1 MFKALPLWPEQASTI
16 AARVDALYI
25 FLLALSVVFGTL
37 IAGSVIVFAIRFRRR
52 SETEVPP
59 AIHGSAALELTW
71 SLVPF
76 AIVMVV
82 FFWSADIFF
91 AMSRV
96 PPGAMDVYVVGK
108 RWMWKTQHLTG
119 QREINELHV
128 PTGVP
133 VRLLLTSEDVIHS
146 FYVPAFRIKRDAVP
160 GRYAT
165 TWFEATRPGRYHL
178 FCAEYCGTKHSAMIG
193 SVVVME
199 PAAFQ
204 AWLAGA
210 ASGSL
215 ASAGQKLFT
224 DLGCASCH
232 REDTL
237 ARGPDLQGLFGSPVR
252 LADGASV
259 TADES
264 YLRESIVNPAARVV
278 AGYQPIMPTYQGL
291 VNEEGL
297 MQLIAYLQ
305 TLKPPPGRPGA
316 GAAPSPAAG
325 GAR

>member
-1 MFKALPLWPEQASTI
+1 MFKALPLWPEQASTM

-25 FLLALSVVFGTL
+25 FLLCISAVFGTI
-37 IAGSVIVFAIRFRRR
+37 IAVSVVVFAIRFRRR

-76 AIVMVV
+76 VIVMAV

-178 FCAEYCGTKHSAMIG
+178 FCAEYCGTKHSGMIG

-215 ASAGQKLFT
+215 ADAGKKLFQ

-237 ARGPDLQGLFGSPVR
+237 ARGPSLQGLFGSPVR
-252 LADGASV
+252 LADGSGV
-259 TADES
+259 TADET
-264 YLRESIVNPAARVV
+264 YVRESIVTPAAKIV
-278 AGYQPIMPTYQGL
+278 AGYQPIMPTYQGM

-297 MQLIAYLQ
+297 MQLIAYVQ
-305 TLKPPPGRPGA
+305 TLKAPPARPGA
-316 GAAPSPAAG
+316 PAPPAPG